1 MILADVSIKRPV
13 FAAMM
18 IIALLVLG
26 WTSFNRLSMELFP
39 DVDFPFVVVSTVYPG
54 AGAES
59 VEIEV
64 TKEIEDAVNPVSGIE
79 RIQSTSSEGFSIV
92 MIEFELE
99 KNSLDAAQEVRDKVA
114 SIRGELPQDIEDPII
129 QRFDPTAQ
137 AVLSIVISGDRSPR
151 DLTYMAKERVQERI
165 ENISGI
171 GSVNL
176 LGGYEREI
184 QVELDLDLL
193 KSYGLT
199 TFDVQRVIASEN
211 FELPGGR
218 LKKGRSELLVRT
230 MGKINDIGEL
240 RDFIIDTPEGRFVK
254 LSDVATV
261 TDGVKE
267 QRSIARLG
275 IRDDGNFQVRR
286 AISLDVITQS
296 GANVVE
302 VADRV
307 KEELEQ
313 LDKELPDDITLTIV
327 QDRSTFTRDAVHD
340 VVINLIYGGILAI
353 VVVFLFLANV
363 RSTIITGIA
372 IPVSII
378 STFTFMN
385 ALGFTLNFMTLLGLS
400 LAVGLLID
408 DAIVV
413 IENIYRHLSMGKDG
427 ARAAS
432 DGTSEIGLA
441 VTATTFAII
450 VVFLPV
456 AFMKGIVGRIFYS
469 FGMTVAFSVLVSL
482 FVAFTLT
489 PMLSSKFLRE
499 EKSHKGSRNPI
510 FMITNA
516 WNNVF
521 SRIGEKYR
529 GMLKWSLSHRWAVLL
544 LATALFVGSFFV
556 GGLLGFEFM
565 PRTDESQFYVNF
577 QTAPESTIEKTE
589 EIIRKAEQRLV
600 KYPEITKVYTV
611 IGGSEQMGQAQ
622 VNEGYIYV
630 EMLPINE
637 RDISA
642 QEFIIDVRESLK
654 GNPGAKLSVALEP
667 SEGGSAPVEFAIM
680 GESEQRLAQY
690 TEMVEEIVR
699 ATPGAVDID
708 NTLTKVKPEVQIEID
723 RKKAADLGINRQEL
737 AMAVRMLVE
746 GEEVT
751 RLRDEDEEYDI
762 LLRLKP
768 DQRDEIDDLESF
780 MIPSHKDIEG
790 IQNPAFPLSRVARF
804 ISSGAPPEINR
815 YDRQRYYTVTAN
827 VAGRFTGD
835 VRADIQASVDSLEL
849 PPGYNIQQ
857 IGEGQWQAESFQY
870 LTEALILA
878 VIFIYLVLASQLNS
892 FRDPITIMMS
902 LPLSL
907 IGAFLGLLI
916 FNSPVSIISF
926 IGIIMLMGLVT
937 KNAIL
942 LIDFVQQRREAGY
955 SREEAIMEAGPIRL
969 RPIMMTALSLIFGM
983 LPLALALGPGAELR
997 APIARVVIGG
1007 MISSTFLTLVVIPVV
1022 YTVLE
1027 DALRLPG
1034 KLFRKIK
1041 GTDGAEKLQKA

>member
-13 FAAMM
+13 FATMM
-18 IIALLVLG
+18 IVALLVLG
-26 WTSFNRLSMELFP
+26 WTSFNRLSVELFP
-39 DVDFPFVVVSTVYPG
+39 DVDFPFVVVTTVYPG

-59 VEIEV
+59 VEVEV
-64 TKEIEDAVNPVSGIE
+64 TKEIEDAVNPISGIE
-79 RIQSTSSEGFSIV
+79 RITSTSSEGFSLILV
-92 MIEFELE
+92 EFELE
-99 KNSLDAAQEVRDKVA
+99 RNSLDAAQEVRDKVA
-114 SIRGELPQDIEDPII
+114 AIRGELPVDIEDPIV
-129 QRFDPTAQ
+129 QRFDPGAEP
-137 AVLSIVISGDRSPR
+137 VLSIVISGDRSPR
-151 DLTYMAKERVQERI
+151 ELTYIAKENVKKRI

-199 TFDVQRVIASEN
+199 PFDVQNAIASEN

-218 LKKGRSELLVRT
+218 LKKERSELLVRT
-230 MGKINDIGEL
+230 MGKISSVDEL
-240 RDFIIDTPEGRFVK
+240 KDFIIDTPEGRFVK
-254 LSDVATV
+254 LSDIATI

-267 QRSIARLG
+267 QRSLARLG
-275 IRDDGNFQVRR
+275 VREDNGFETRR
-286 AISLDVITQS
+286 AIAMDIITQS
-296 GANVVE
+296 GANVVD
-302 VADRV
+302 VADAV
-307 KEELEQ
+307 KEEMAQ
-313 LDKELPDDITLTIV
+313 LDKELPEDIVLTVV

-353 VVVFLFLANV
+353 LTVFLFLANI

-427 ARAAS
+427 AKAAS

-489 PMLSSKFLRE
+489 PMLSSRFLKE
-499 EKSHKGSRNPI
+499 EKSHKGTKNPI

-516 WNNVF
+516 WNNAF
-521 SRIGEKYR
+521 ARIGGIYR
-529 GMLKWSLSHRWAVLL
+529 HMLRWSLNHRWAVIL
-544 LATALFVGSFFV
+544 LATVLFVGALSLYQV
-556 GGLLGFEFM
+556 LGFEFM

-577 QTAPESTIEKTE
+577 RTAPESTIEKTE
-589 EIIRKAEQRLV
+589 SLV
-600 KYPEITKVYTV
+600 KRAEDIISEFPEVTTVYSV
-611 IGGSEQMGQAQ
+611 IGGSETMGQSQ
-622 VNEGYIYV
+622 VNEGYIFA
-630 EMLPINE
+630 EMLPISE
-637 RDISA
+637 RGISA
-642 QEFIIDVRESLK
+642 QEFIIRVREELK
-654 GNPGAKLSVALEP
+654 DIAGIKLAVALEP
-667 SEGGSAPVEFAIM
+667 AQGGSAPINFAIR
-680 GESEQRLAQY
+680 GESEERIEYY
-690 TEMVEEIVR
+690 TEKVDDIFR
-699 ATPGAVDID
+699 STPGVVDID

-768 DQRDEIDDLESF
+768 DQRDEIDDLEGF
-780 MIPSHKDIEG
+780 MIPSHKDIPG
-790 IQNPAFPLSRVARF
+790 IQNPAFPLSRVAKF
-804 ISSGAPPEINR
+804 TSSGAPPEINR
-815 YDRQRYYTVTAN
+815 YDRQRYYEVSGNA
-827 VAGRFTGD
+827 AGRFVGN
-835 VRADIQASVDSLEL
+835 VRAEIEARTDSIDLL
-849 PPGYNIQQ
+849 PGYSIQQ
-857 IGEGQWQAESFQY
+857 IGEGEWQKESFQY
-870 LTEALILA
+870 LVEALILA
-878 VIFIYLVLASQLNS
+878 IIFIYLVLASQLNS
-892 FRDPITIMMS
+892 FFDPVTIMTS

-916 FNSPVSIISF
+916 FNSPISIISF

-942 LIDFVQQRREAGY
+942 LIDFVKQRREAGMD
-955 SREEAIMEAGPIRL
+955 RREAIMEAGPIRL
-969 RPIMMTALSLIFGM
+969 RPIMMTAISLILGM
-983 LPLALALGPGAELR
+983 TPLALALGPGAELR
-997 APIARVVIGG
+997 APIARAVIGG
-1007 MISSTFLTLVVIPVV
+1007 MISSTFLTLIVIPVV
-1022 YTVLE
+1022 YTIIDDILKW
-1027 DALRLPG
+1027 PG
-1034 KLFRKIK
+1034 KIVRRIK
-1041 GTDGAEKLQKA
+1041 G